1 MNFNKPV
8 TMERDEVYLIDMW
21 RILIREWKWCLAVL
35 VLVLGATYAFAHLAR
50 RQWEASAWILI
61 GQVGQ
66 VPPGQDPKVEPI
78 ARVLERLQ
86 TTAFQNDVTGSLGLA
101 PASREAQ
108 LYRKSLKLE
117 PLPYAGPMVR
127 VNVRGDSPA
136 QARQFAEATVAQLR
150 AVHRGMEATP
160 LSLAHA
166 RLEEV
171 QTELKEALADR
182 DRLLQAARK
191 DDAGGKDAS
200 LASVLLASKSED
212 IRNLQMQQSDLAT
225 RLSANFTY
233 ETSLPWPVYVPER
246 QAFPNP
252 VLTYGIGLLAGLG
265 LGVFAGVARNAARR
279 RG

>member
-8 TMERDEVYLIDMW
+8 TMERDEIYLIDLW
-21 RILIREWKWCLAVL
+21 RILVREWKWCLAVL
-35 VLVLGATYAFAHLAR
+35 ILVLAGTYAFAHLVR

-86 TTAFQNDVTGSLGLA
+86 TPTFQNEVTGSLGLA
-101 PASREAQ
+101 PDSREAQ
-108 LYRKSLKLE
+108 LYRKSLKLD

-136 QARQFAEATVAQLR
+136 QARQLAEATVAQLR

-166 RLEEV
+166 RLDEV

-182 DRLLQAARK
+182 DRLLQAASK
-191 DDAGGKDAS
+191 DGAGGKDTS

-233 ETSLPWPVYVPER
+233 ETSLPWPVYVPDR

-265 LGVFAGVARNAARR
+265 LGVFAGVTRNAVRR

>member
-8 TMERDEVYLIDMW
+8 TVERDEIYLIDLW
-21 RILIREWKWCLAVL
+21 RILVREWKWCLAVL
-35 VLVLGATYAFAHLAR
+35 VLVLAGTYAFAHLAR

-86 TTAFQNDVTGSLGLA
+86 TTAFQNEVTASIGLA
-101 PASREAQ
+101 ANSREAQ

-127 VNVRGDSPA
+127 VNVRGESPA
-136 QARQFAEATVAQLR
+136 QARRFAEATVAQLQ
-150 AVHRGMEATP
+150 AVHRDMEATP

-166 RLEEV
+166 RLAEV
-171 QTELKEALADR
+171 QAELKEALADR
-182 DRLLQAARK
+182 DRLLQAAKK
-191 DDAGGKDAS
+191 DEAGGKDTS
-200 LASVLLASKSED
+200 LASVLLANRSED

-233 ETSLPWPVYVPER
+233 DTSLPWPVYVPER

-252 VLTYGIGLLAGLG
+252 VLTYGIGLLAALG

-279 RG
+279 RD

>member
-8 TMERDEVYLIDMW
+8 TMERDEIYLIDMW
-21 RILIREWKWCLAVL
+21 RILVREWKWCLAVL
-35 VLVLGATYAFAHLAR
+35 VLVLAGTYAFAHLAR

-66 VPPGQDPKVEPI
+66 VPQGQDPKVEPI

-127 VNVRGDSPA
+127 VNVRGESPA

-166 RLEEV
+166 RLDEV

-200 LASVLLASKSED
+200 LVSVLLASKSED
-212 IRNLQMQQSDLAT
+212 IRNLQMQQSDLAM
-225 RLSANFTY
+225 RLSPNFTY
-233 ETSLPWPVYVPER
+233 ETSLPWPAYVPER

-265 LGVFAGVARNAARR
+265 LGAFAGVARNAARR

>member
-1 MNFNKPV
+1 
-8 TMERDEVYLIDMW
+8 MERDEIYLIDMW
-21 RILIREWKWCLAVL
+21 RILVREWKWCLAVL
-35 VLVLGATYAFAHLAR
+35 LLVLAGTYAFAHLVR

-86 TTAFQNDVTGSLGLA
+86 TAAFQDDVTGSLGLA
-101 PASREAQ
+101 RDSRTAQ
-108 LYRKSLKLE
+108 LYRKSMKLE

-136 QARQFAEATVAQLR
+136 QARQLAEATVERLR
-150 AVHRGMEATP
+150 AVHRDMESTP
-160 LSLAHA
+160 LSLAHT
-166 RLEEV
+166 RLDEV
-171 QTELKEALADR
+171 QAELKTAIADR
-182 DRLLQAARK
+182 DRLLQAASK
-191 DDAGGKDAS
+191 DEASGKGAS
-200 LASVLLASKSED
+200 LASVLLAGKNED
-212 IRNLQMQQSDLAT
+212 IRNLQTQQSDLVT

-279 RG
+279 HAQG

>member
-1 MNFNKPV
+1 
-8 TMERDEVYLIDMW
+8 MERDEIYLIDMW
-21 RILIREWKWCLAVL
+21 RILVREWKWCLAVL
-35 VLVLGATYAFAHLAR
+35 VVVLAVTYAFAHLVR

-86 TTAFQNDVTGSLGLA
+86 TAAFQDEVTTSLGLA
-101 PASREAQ
+101 HDSRTAQ
-108 LYRKSLKLE
+108 LYRKSMKLE

-136 QARQFAEATVAQLR
+136 QARQLAEATVARLR
-150 AVHRGMEATP
+150 AVHRDMESTP
-160 LSLAHA
+160 LSLAHG
-166 RLEEV
+166 RLDEV
-171 QTELKEALADR
+171 KAELKEAIADR
-182 DRLLQAARK
+182 DRLVQAA
-191 DDAGGKDAS
+191 GKDEASGKGAS
-200 LASVLLASKSED
+200 LASVMLASRNED
-212 IRNLQMQQSDLAT
+212 IRNLQMQQSDLVT
-225 RLSANFTY
+225 RLSASFTY

-279 RG
+279 RA

>member
-1 MNFNKPV
+1 MNFKEPT
-8 TMERDEVYLIDMW
+8 TMERDEIYLIDMW
-21 RILIREWKWCLAVL
+21 RILLREWKWCLAVL
-35 VLVLGATYAFAHLAR
+35 LLVLAGTYAFAHLVR

-86 TTAFQNDVTGSLGLA
+86 TAAFQDGVTGSLGLA
-101 PASREAQ
+101 RDSRAAQ
-108 LYRKSLKLE
+108 LYRKSMKLE

-136 QARQFAEATVAQLR
+136 EARQLAEATVERLR
-150 AVHRGMEATP
+150 AVHRDMESTP
-160 LSLAHA
+160 LSLART
-166 RLEEV
+166 RLDEV
-171 QTELKEALADR
+171 QAELKTAIADR
-182 DRLLQAARK
+182 DRLMQAASK
-191 DDAGGKDAS
+191 DEASGKGAS
-200 LASVLLASKSED
+200 LASVLLASRNED
-212 IRNLQMQQSDLAT
+212 IRSLQMQQSDLAT

-233 ETSLPWPVYVPER
+233 ETSLPWPVYVPDR

-279 RG
+279 RA